1 MYIKPVKVT
10 RLKMTDIESDRISCF
25 PDQLIDKILSYLP
38 IKDAGRTSVLSRKWG
53 KKWSIQPNLVFD
65 KRSVST
71 LALEHLS
78 IIRHKFLRMI
88 DRVLL
93 LHSGPINKFK
103 LSNSGSNIMG
113 VNSLADIRRWILH
126 LTGSLCHL
134 KLYYCCLK
142 PPMTFEGFRNL
153 RGLELEWINIHAPN
167 LKIFHFFGNF
177 EDISFENSSQLSN
190 IMVILNIYVHSER
203 NQRIL
208 HGCSNNL
215 LKLFDHQPHIERLVI
230 GDYFLKYLAA
240 GVVPVKLPT
249 PYMNLT
255 YLGLLINFI
264 DSKEISVVLCLLKSS
279 PNIREFT
286 IFAIEKQPGLL
297 TPASYYF
304 IKYLLL
310 YSPVLENMIVKP
322 TQNVKPE
329 LMTKLI
335 CFKRASSQ
343 AEVIYRGKDS

>member
-1 MYIKPVKVT
+1 MYIKSVKAT
-10 RLKMTDIESDRISCF
+10 RLKMTDIESDRISCLL
-25 PDQLIDKILSYLP
+25 DQLIDNILSYLS
-38 IKDAGRTSVLSRKWG
+38 IKEAGRTSVLSRKWG
-53 KKWSIQPNLVFD
+53 KKWSTQPDLVFD

-71 LALEHLS
+71 LALEDLS
-78 IIRHKFLRMI
+78 IIRRKFLRMI
-88 DRVLL
+88 DHVLL

-103 LSNSGSNIMG
+103 LSNSGSNIMD
-113 VNSLADIRRWILH
+113 VNSLADIHRWILH
-126 LTGSLCHL
+126 LTGS
-134 KLYYCCLK
+134 
-142 PPMTFEGFRNL
+142 
-153 RGLELEWINIHAPN
+153 
-167 LKIFHFFGNF
+167 
-177 EDISFENSSQLSN
+177 
-190 IMVILNIYVHSER
+190 
-203 NQRIL
+203 NQRRL
-208 HGCSNNL
+208 HGCSSNL
-215 LKLFDHQPHIERLVI
+215 LKLFDHQPHIVRLVI

-249 PYMNLT
+249 PCMNLT

-279 PNIREFT
+279 PKIREFT
-286 IFAIEKQPGLL
+286 MFAIEKQPGLL
-297 TPASYYF
+297 TPASYCCEDIFSKPDIPLGLRYDNIEDISGNKFELDF

-329 LMTKLI
+329 LMTELI